1 MKKTIKQK
9 LIRSITTDVY
19 QLNDFNSEIDGL
31 LNFAL
36 KFVPKKELIKINEY
50 QKQSI
55 IKETI

>member
-19 QLNDFNSEIDGL
+19 QLNDFNAEIDGL

-50 QKQSI
+50 QKQLI